1 MGFRHAEGGLA
12 GLACCVLLAL
22 APGEAWAQT
31 TTAKI
36 VYCCDVG
43 GQPVCS
49 DILPAACYGRAYRE
63 LSPTGIVRRIVA
75 APLTEVEIAE
85 RAAAERKRRA
95 EEADRLRQSRL
106 DQALLETYRSIEDL
120 DGRRERELRDLDRS
134 IGVLRAREAELI
146 EHQRKL
152 IDEATNTDNSEVAAR
167 LETDIRLLDSEI
179 VAQSSVV
186 AAKLRERN
194 AVVERFEE
202 HRRRYVELT
211 TAAESEG
218 SETASR
224 RR

>member
-1 MGFRHAEGGLA
+1 M
-12 GLACCVLLAL
+12 
-22 APGEAWAQT
+22 
-31 TTAKI
+31 
-36 VYCCDVG
+36 
-43 GQPVCS
+43 
-49 DILPAACYGRAYRE
+49 
-63 LSPTGIVRRIVA
+63 
-75 APLTEVEIAE
+75 EIAE

-152 IDEATNTDNSEVAAR
+152 IVEATNTDNSEVAAR

-194 AVVERFEE
+194 AVVERFASLREANLADLDAMRLGADDLWRE
-202 HRRRYVELT
+202 GLHPTLGTVTMRQLLATWVVHDHNHLAQLQGALAAHYVREVGPWRSFLGILDRV
-211 TAAESEG
+211 EP
-218 SETASR
+218 
-224 RR
+224 